1 MSRIINKAF
10 DASKKIVRSIFRGSP
25 NLLTSSDL
33 NRQIEALKYQ
43 IDKLEERTNVDTDLD
58 INVVSVNSHN
68 YNLEN
73 PEGNVKDSENRV
85 TFTLGY
91 MRFKG
96 CLFTPTVSPMTIF
109 IRENEQKKMYIH
121 LVAEKKIVTYEDD
134 FSHEIS
140 GAKFEDGS
148 SMPAADNEVYVNE
161 KIVCT
166 ENKNEPNS
174 LVILAEFIAKDWF
187 PKNDEPTPVFVK
199 KYYTESP
206 NMLTYDKEAY
216 SPFIF
221 QEMGN
226 NGKNCCNKDYAIS
239 ALFNDIKK
247 VGKSIISGECKFE
260 GSNSPCGYWAANIVG
275 NTLICCVNIIYSL
288 GNLLS
293 KDGVVINFS
302 GDMNTLA
309 FLQHVV
315 PVDKAIK
322 LSVRK
327 GQEQPKGLYGDDF
340 GVAVFFPSRVASN
353 NPLKRTSPFGMG
365 SSSGIFLGGVKENV
379 EGVSIFEAAGASPLT
394 SWNNYVMFTFSTIIE
409 V

>member
-10 DASKKIVRSIFRGSP
+10 DASKKIIRSIFRGSP

-33 NRQIEALKYQ
+33 NRQFEAIKYQ

-58 INVVSVNSHN
+58 INVVSISAHER
-68 YNLEN
+68 NLTD
-73 PEGNVKDSENRV
+73 PTQTTHDSENRV

-96 CLFTPTVSPMTIF
+96 CLFTPTVSPMTIS
-109 IRENEQKKMYIH
+109 IGENEQKKMYIH

-140 GAKFEDGS
+140 GAKFEDGA
-148 SMPAADNEVYVNE
+148 SMPAADNEVYFNE

-174 LVILAEFIAKDWF
+174 LAILAEFVAKDWS
-187 PKNDEPTPVFVK
+187 PTNDSPVPVYVK

-221 QEMGN
+221 QTMGN
-226 NGKNCCNKDYAIS
+226 NGKNCCSKDYAIS
-239 ALFNDIKK
+239 ALFNDIKG
-247 VGKSIISGECKFE
+247 VGKSVISGECKFE

-275 NTLICCVNIIYSL
+275 NTLTCCVSILYSL
-288 GNLLS
+288 SNLLS
-293 KDGVVINFS
+293 TNGVAINLS
-302 GDMNTLA
+302 GDINTLA
-309 FLQHVV
+309 FLQHAV
-315 PVDKAIK
+315 PVDKTIK
-322 LSVRK
+322 LAIRK
-327 GQEQPKGLYGDDF
+327 GREESKGLYGDNF
-340 GVAVFFPSRVASN
+340 GEATFFPSRVASN
-353 NPLKRTSPFGMG
+353 NPLIRTSPYGIN
-365 SSSGIFLGGVKENV
+365 GIFLRGVQENV
-379 EGVSIFEAAGASPLT
+379 EGFSIFETAGASPLT
-394 SWNNYVMFTFSTIIE
+394 SLNNYVAFTFSTIIE

>member
-58 INVVSVNSHN
+58 INVVSISAHRR
-68 YNLEN
+68 NLED
-73 PEGNVKDSENRV
+73 PTRTMQDSENRV

-96 CLFTPTVSPMTIF
+96 CLFTPTVSPMTIS
-109 IRENEQKKMYIH
+109 IGENEQKKMYIH

-140 GAKFEDGS
+140 GAKFEDGA
-148 SMPAADNEVYVNE
+148 SMPAADNEVYFNE

-174 LVILAEFIAKDWF
+174 LVILAEFIAKDWS
-187 PKNDEPTPVFVK
+187 PMNDDPVPVYVK

-226 NGKNCCNKDYAIS
+226 NGKNCCSKDYAIS
-239 ALFNDIKK
+239 ALFNDFKR
-247 VGKSIISGECKFE
+247 VGKSVISGECKFE

-275 NTLICCVNIIYSL
+275 NTLTCCVSILYAL
-288 GNLLS
+288 DNLLS
-293 KDGVVINFS
+293 KGGTTIKLS
-302 GDMNTLA
+302 GDITNIT
-309 FLQHVV
+309 FLQHAV

-322 LSVRK
+322 LSIGK
-327 GQEQPKGLYGDDF
+327 GRENIRGLYGDSF
-340 GVAVFFPSRVASN
+340 GEAIFFPSRVASN
-353 NPLKRTSPFGMG
+353 NPLTRTSPY
-365 SSSGIFLGGVKENV
+365 GIDNNIYLGEVKENLD
-379 EGVSIFEAAGASPLT
+379 GFAIFEAAGSSPLT
-394 SWNNYVMFTFSTIIE
+394 SLTYVAFTFSTIIE

>member
-58 INVVSVNSHN
+58 INVVSISAHRR
-68 YNLEN
+68 NLED
-73 PEGNVKDSENRV
+73 PTMTTKESENRV

-96 CLFTPTVSPMTIF
+96 CLFTPTVSPITVLIG
-109 IRENEQKKMYIH
+109 ENEQKKMYIH

-140 GAKFEDGS
+140 GAKFEDGA
-148 SMPAADNEVYVNE
+148 SMPAADNEVYFNE
-161 KIVCT
+161 RIVCT

-174 LVILAEFIAKDWF
+174 LAILAEFVAKDWS
-187 PKNDEPTPVFVK
+187 PLNDSPVPVYVK

-221 QEMGN
+221 QGMGN

-239 ALFNDIKK
+239 ALFNDIKR
-247 VGKSIISGECKFE
+247 VGKSVISGECKFE

-275 NTLICCVNIIYSL
+275 NTLTCCVSILYAL
-288 GNLLS
+288 DNLLS
-293 KDGVVINFS
+293 KGGTSIKLS
-302 GDMNTLA
+302 GDITNIA
-309 FLQHVV
+309 FLQHAV
-315 PVDKAIK
+315 PVNKSIK
-322 LSVRK
+322 LSIGK
-327 GQEQPKGLYGDDF
+327 GRENIRGLYGDNF
-340 GVAVFFPSRVASN
+340 GEAIFFPSRVASD
-353 NPLKRTSPFGMG
+353 NPLKRTSLY
-365 SSSGIFLGGVKENV
+365 GIDGIYLGEVKENLDGFSV
-379 EGVSIFEAAGASPLT
+379 FEAAGSSPLT
-394 SWNNYVMFTFSTIIE
+394 SLTYVTFTFSTIIE

>member
-58 INVVSVNSHN
+58 INVVSISAHRR
-68 YNLEN
+68 NLED
-73 PEGNVKDSENRV
+73 PTMTMQDSENRV

-221 QEMGN
+221 QAMGN
-226 NGKNCCNKDYAIS
+226 NGKNCCSKDYAIS
-239 ALFNDIKK
+239 ALFNDFKR
-247 VGKSIISGECKFE
+247 VGKSVISGECKFE

-275 NTLICCVNIIYSL
+275 NTLTCCVNILYAL
-288 GNLLS
+288 DNFLS
-293 KDGVVINFS
+293 KEGTFVKLS
-302 GDMNTLA
+302 GDISNIA

-327 GQEQPKGLYGDDF
+327 GREEIKGLYSDDF
-340 GVAVFFPSRVASN
+340 GKAIFYPSKVASD
-353 NPLKRTSPFGMG
+353 NPLKRTSPFGINN
-365 SSSGIFLGGVKENV
+365 SIYLGGVKENI
-379 EGVSIFEAAGASPLT
+379 EGFTIFEAVGSSPLT
-394 SWNNYVMFTFSTIIE
+394 SASYVTFTFSTIIE

>member
-10 DASKKIVRSIFRGSP
+10 DASKKIIRSIFRGSP

-33 NRQIEALKYQ
+33 NRQFEALKYQ

-58 INVVSVNSHN
+58 INVVSISAHRR
-68 YNLEN
+68 NLED
-73 PEGNVKDSENRV
+73 PTQTTHDSENRV

-96 CLFTPTVSPMTIF
+96 CLFTPTVSPMTIS
-109 IRENEQKKMYIH
+109 IRENEQKKMYVH

-140 GAKFEDGS
+140 GAKFEDGA
-148 SMPAADNEVYVNE
+148 SMPAADNEVYFNE

-174 LVILAEFIAKDWF
+174 LVILAEFIAKDWS
-187 PKNDEPTPVFVK
+187 PTNDSPVPVYVK

-221 QEMGN
+221 QTMGN

-239 ALFNDIKK
+239 ALFNDIKR
-247 VGKSIISGECKFE
+247 VGKSVISGECKFE

-275 NTLICCVNIIYSL
+275 NTLTCCVSILYAL
-288 GNLLS
+288 DNLLS
-293 KDGVVINFS
+293 KSGTSIKLS
-302 GDMNTLA
+302 GDINNIT
-309 FLQHVV
+309 FLQHAV

-322 LSVRK
+322 LSIGK
-327 GQEQPKGLYGDDF
+327 GRENIRGLYGDNF
-340 GVAVFFPSRVASN
+340 GEAIFFPSRIASD
-353 NPLKRTSPFGMG
+353 NPLKRTSLYEID
-365 SSSGIFLGGVKENV
+365 GIYLGEVKENLD
-379 EGVSIFEAAGASPLT
+379 GYSIFEAAGSSPLT
-394 SWNNYVMFTFSTIIE
+394 SLTYVTFTFSTIIE

>member
-1 MSRIINKAF
+1 MSRIIDKAF

-58 INVVSVNSHN
+58 INVVSISAHRR
-68 YNLEN
+68 NLED
-73 PEGNVKDSENRV
+73 PTMTLQDSENRV

-96 CLFTPTVSPMTIF
+96 CLFTPTVSPMTIS
-109 IRENEQKKMYIH
+109 IRENEQKKMYVH

-134 FSHEIS
+134 FSHEVS

-148 SMPAADNEVYVNE
+148 SMPAADNEVYFNE

-206 NMLTYDKEAY
+206 NMLTYDKGAY

-221 QEMGN
+221 QAMGN
-226 NGKNCCNKDYAIS
+226 NGKNCCSKDYAIS
-239 ALFNDIKK
+239 ALFNDFKR
-247 VGKSIISGECKFE
+247 VGKSVISGECKFE

-275 NTLICCVNIIYSL
+275 NTLTCCVSILYSL
-288 GNLLS
+288 DNLLS
-293 KDGVVINFS
+293 TNGVAINLS
-302 GDMNTLA
+302 GDINTLA
-309 FLQHVV
+309 FLQHAV
-315 PVDKAIK
+315 PVDKTIK
-322 LSVRK
+322 LAIRK
-327 GQEQPKGLYGDDF
+327 GREESKGLYGDNF
-340 GVAVFFPSRVASN
+340 GEATFFPSRVASN
-353 NPLKRTSPFGMG
+353 NPLIRTSPYGIN
-365 SSSGIFLGGVKENV
+365 GIFLRGVQENV
-379 EGVSIFEAAGASPLT
+379 EGFSIFETAGASPLT
-394 SWNNYVMFTFSTIIE
+394 SLNNYVAFTFSTIIE

>member
-1 MSRIINKAF
+1 MSRIISKAF

-58 INVVSVNSHN
+58 INVVSVSAHKR
-68 YNLEN
+68 NLED
-73 PEGNVKDSENRV
+73 PTGTIKDSENRV

-96 CLFTPTVSPMTIF
+96 CLFTPTVSPMTIS

-148 SMPAADNEVYVNE
+148 SMPAADNEVYFNE

-174 LVILAEFIAKDWF
+174 LVILAEFTAKDWF

-221 QEMGN
+221 QAMGN
-226 NGKNCCNKDYAIS
+226 NGKNCCSKDYAIS
-239 ALFNDIKK
+239 ALFNDFKS
-247 VGKSIISGECKFE
+247 VGKSVISGECKFE

-275 NTLICCVNIIYSL
+275 NTLTCCVGILYALDNF
-288 GNLLS
+288 LS
-293 KDGVVINFS
+293 KEGTFIKLS
-302 GDMNTLA
+302 GDITNIA

-327 GQEQPKGLYGDDF
+327 GREESKGLYSDDF
-340 GVAVFFPSRVASN
+340 GKAIFYPSKVASN
-353 NPLKRTSPFGMG
+353 NPLKRTSPFGINN
-365 SSSGIFLGGVKENV
+365 SIYLGGVKENI
-379 EGVSIFEAAGASPLT
+379 EGFTIFEAAGSSPLT
-394 SWNNYVMFTFSTIIE
+394 SASYVTFTFSTIIE
-409 V
+409 A

>member
-58 INVVSVNSHN
+58 INVVSVSSHN

-73 PEGNVKDSENRV
+73 PEGNVKVSENRV

-96 CLFTPTVSPMTIF
+96 CLFTPTVSPTTIF
-109 IRENEQKKMYIH
+109 IGENEQKKMYIH

-140 GAKFEDGS
+140 GAKFEDGT
-148 SMPAADNEVYVNE
+148 SMPAADNEVYFNE

-174 LVILAEFIAKDWF
+174 LVILAEFTAKDWF
-187 PKNDEPTPVFVK
+187 PNNDEPTPVFVK

-221 QEMGN
+221 QAMGN
-226 NGKNCCNKDYAIS
+226 NGKNCCSKDYAIS

-275 NTLICCVNIIYSL
+275 NTLTCCVSILYSL
-288 GNLLS
+288 NNFLS
-293 KDGVVINFS
+293 KEGTFVKLS
-302 GDMNTLA
+302 GGITNIA
-309 FLQHVV
+309 FLQHAV

-322 LSVRK
+322 LSIGK
-327 GQEQPKGLYGDDF
+327 GRENIKGLYSDDF
-340 GVAVFFPSRVASN
+340 GKAIFYPSRVASN
-353 NPLKRTSPFGMG
+353 NPLIRTSPFGIND
-365 SSSGIFLGGVKENV
+365 SIYLGGVKENV
-379 EGVSIFEAAGASPLT
+379 EGSTIFGTTGGSPLT
-394 SWNNYVMFTFSTIIE
+394 SSNYVTFTFSTIIE

>member
-25 NLLTSSDL
+25 NLLTSADL

-58 INVVSVNSHN
+58 INVVSISAHER
-68 YNLEN
+68 NLED
-73 PEGNVKDSENRV
+73 PTGTMQDSENRV
-85 TFTLGY
+85 TYTLGY

-109 IRENEQKKMYIH
+109 IGENEQKKMYIH

-140 GAKFEDGS
+140 GAKFEDGT
-148 SMPAADNEVYVNE
+148 SMPAADNEVYFNE

-174 LVILAEFIAKDWF
+174 LVILAEFTAKDWY

-221 QEMGN
+221 QAMGN
-226 NGKNCCNKDYAIS
+226 NGKNCCDKDYAIS
-239 ALFNDIKK
+239 ALFNDFKR
-247 VGKSIISGECKFE
+247 VGKSVISGECKFE

-275 NTLICCVNIIYSL
+275 NTLTCCVSILYAL
-288 GNLLS
+288 DNLLS
-293 KDGVVINFS
+293 KGGTSIKLS
-302 GDMNTLA
+302 GDITNKA
-309 FLQHVV
+309 FLQHAV

-322 LSVRK
+322 LSIGK
-327 GQEQPKGLYGDDF
+327 GRENIRGLYGDNF
-340 GVAVFFPSRVASN
+340 GEAIFFPSRVASN
-353 NPLKRTSPFGMG
+353 NPLKRTSLY
-365 SSSGIFLGGVKENV
+365 GIDGIYLGEVKENLD
-379 EGVSIFEAAGASPLT
+379 GYSIFEAAGSSPLT
-394 SWNNYVMFTFSTIIE
+394 SLTYVTFTFSTIIE
-409 V
+409 A

>member
-58 INVVSVNSHN
+58 INVVSVSSRRH
-68 YNLEN
+68 NLED
-73 PEGNVKDSENRV
+73 PTGTTKDSENRV

-140 GAKFEDGS
+140 GAKFEDGA
-148 SMPAADNEVYVNE
+148 SMPAADNEVYFNE

-239 ALFNDIKK
+239 ALFNDFKR

-275 NTLICCVNIIYSL
+275 NTLTCCVSILYALDNF
-288 GNLLS
+288 LS
-293 KDGVVINFS
+293 KGGTFIKLS
-302 GDMNTLA
+302 GDITNIA
-309 FLQHVV
+309 FLQHAV

-322 LSVRK
+322 LSIAR
-327 GQEQPKGLYGDDF
+327 GRENIKGLYGDSF
-340 GVAVFFPSRVASN
+340 GEAIFFPSEVASD
-353 NPLKRTSPFGMG
+353 NPLKRTSLY
-365 SSSGIFLGGVKENV
+365 GIDGIYLGEVKENL
-379 EGVSIFEAAGASPLT
+379 EGYSIFEAAGSSPLT
-394 SWNNYVMFTFSTIIE
+394 SLTYVTFTFSTIIE

>member
-10 DASKKIVRSIFRGSP
+10 DASKKIIRSIFRGSP

-58 INVVSVNSHN
+58 INVVSVSARRH
-68 YNLEN
+68 NLED
-73 PEGNVKDSENRV
+73 PTGTTKDAENRV

-109 IRENEQKKMYIH
+109 IGENEQKKMYIH

-140 GAKFEDGS
+140 GAKFEDGA
-148 SMPAADNEVYVNE
+148 SMPAADNEVYFNE

-174 LVILAEFIAKDWF
+174 LVILAEFTAKDWF
-187 PKNDEPTPVFVK
+187 PKNDEPTPVYVK

-206 NMLTYDKEAY
+206 NMLTYDKGAY

-226 NGKNCCNKDYAIS
+226 NGKNCCSKDYAIS
-239 ALFNDIKK
+239 ALFNDFKR
-247 VGKSIISGECKFE
+247 VGKSVISGECKFE

-275 NTLICCVNIIYSL
+275 NTLTCCVSILYALDNF
-288 GNLLS
+288 LS
-293 KDGVVINFS
+293 KEGTFIKLS
-302 GDMNTLA
+302 GDISNIA

-327 GQEQPKGLYGDDF
+327 GREEIKGLYSDDF
-340 GVAVFFPSRVASN
+340 EKAIFYPSKVASN
-353 NPLKRTSPFGMG
+353 NPLKRTSPFGINN
-365 SSSGIFLGGVKENV
+365 SIYLGGVKENI
-379 EGVSIFEAAGASPLT
+379 EGFTIFEAVGSSPLT
-394 SWNNYVMFTFSTIIE
+394 SASYVTFTFSTIIE

>member
-10 DASKKIVRSIFRGSP
+10 DASKKIIRSIFRGSP

-58 INVVSVNSHN
+58 INVVSISAHRR
-68 YNLEN
+68 NLED
-73 PEGNVKDSENRV
+73 PTQTTHDSENRV

-96 CLFTPTVSPMTIF
+96 CLFTPTVSPMTIS
-109 IRENEQKKMYIH
+109 IGENEQKKMYIH

-140 GAKFEDGS
+140 GAKFEDGA
-148 SMPAADNEVYVNE
+148 SMPAADNEVYFNE

-187 PKNDEPTPVFVK
+187 PADDNPVPVYVK

-239 ALFNDIKK
+239 ALFNDFKR
-247 VGKSIISGECKFE
+247 VGKSVISGECKFE

-275 NTLICCVNIIYSL
+275 NTLTCCVSILYALDNF
-288 GNLLS
+288 LS
-293 KDGVVINFS
+293 KSGTSIKLS
-302 GDMNTLA
+302 GDISNIA

-327 GQEQPKGLYGDDF
+327 GREESKGLYEYNF
-340 GVAVFFPSRVASN
+340 GEAIFFPLRVASD
-353 NPLKRTSPFGMG
+353 NPLKRTSSFGIG
-365 SSSGIFLGGVKENV
+365 GNSIYLGEVKENV
-379 EGVSIFEAAGASPLT
+379 EGFAISEAAGSSPLT
-394 SWNNYVMFTFSTIIE
+394 SMNNYVTFTFTTIIE
-409 V
+409 A